1 MEDSQDETAPLPLFS
16 IMSQRPSG
24 TKAGPR
30 KSKQYLCRV
39 VGTYWSVDEGGGVER
54 WLCGVRG
61 AFR

>member
-30 KSKQYLCRV
+30 KSKQYLCRA
-39 VGTYWSVDEGGGVER
+39 VGTVLLIGESMKVAALRDGYVV
-54 WLCGVRG
+54 
-61 AFR
+61 